1 MLLGDR
7 HADQAAAVL
16 GEEVDFLGRDELRGE
31 DEVALVLAVLVVD
44 QDDDVAGADRRD
56 DFGDGTDGGGFAAH
70 QPILLAECRG

>member
-16 GEEVDFLGRDELRGE
+16 GEEVDLLGSDELGGE

-44 QDDDVAGADRRD
+44 QDDDLAGADRGD
-56 DFGDGTDGGGFAAH
+56 D
-70 QPILLAECRG
+70 LR